1 LSKALTPDTPQ
12 KILLNDVDSIGYST
26 LLFIY
31 QLNHELIIERVKMAK
46 TLKELAAEI
55 NIDEKY
61 FDRDFLMLDNR
72 YAVMQDAKGLHLT
85 DVFSWASFN
94 PIKIGRKSNA
104 TVKGLQFQLGQ
115 YKVYIKQL
123 QGAK

>member
-1 LSKALTPDTPQ
+1 MP
-12 KILLNDVDSIGYST
+12 
-26 LLFIY
+26 
-31 QLNHELIIERVKMAK
+31 R

-55 NIDEKY
+55 NIEEKY
-61 FDRDFLMLDNR
+61 FDNSFLMLDNR
-72 YAVMQDAKGLHLT
+72 YAVMQDEKGLHLT
-85 DVFSWASFN
+85 DVLSWASFN

>member
-1 LSKALTPDTPQ
+1 
-12 KILLNDVDSIGYST
+12 
-26 LLFIY
+26 
-31 QLNHELIIERVKMAK
+31 MAK
-46 TLKELAAEI
+46 TLQELAQELS
-55 NIDEKY
+55 IDPKH
-61 FDRDFLMLDNR
+61 FDNNFLMLDNR
-72 YAVMQDAKGLHLT
+72 IAVMQDDKGLHLT

-94 PIKIGRKSNA
+94 PITIGRKSNS

>member
-1 LSKALTPDTPQ
+1 LFPNGGGCAILTP
-12 KILLNDVDSIGYST
+12 ST
-26 LLFIY
+26 QSRADFRKGL
-31 QLNHELIIERVKMAK
+31 EMKK

-61 FDRDFLMLDNR
+61 FENNFLMLDNR
-72 YAVMQDAKGLHLT
+72 FAVMQDEKGLHLT
-85 DVFSWASFN
+85 DVFSWASFS
-94 PIKIGRKSNA
+94 PIKIGRQSNA
-104 TVKGLQFQLGQ
+104 TIKGLQFQLGQ

>member
-1 LSKALTPDTPQ
+1 
-12 KILLNDVDSIGYST
+12 
-26 LLFIY
+26 
-31 QLNHELIIERVKMAK
+31 MAK
-46 TLKELAAEI
+46 TLKELAAEL

-61 FDRDFLMLDNR
+61 FDNNFLMLDNR
-72 YAVMQDAKGLHLT
+72 FAVMQDEKGLHLT

-104 TVKGLQFQLGQ
+104 TAKGLQFQLGQ

-123 QGAK
+123 QEAK